1 MLSKKYADKL
11 RSIFILKFYLKF
23 QDEKKYILKNMLA
36 WKIMTI
42 SVELPQIFFKKC
54 QKAPELNSVV
64 LLELWTS
71 LWFQAGSLYTYFFSA
86 FQLFLLVRMKP
97 TVNIQVIQI
106 HAVWCIK
113 YAVQQFKIQ
122 IRKIPNFNRIQSLS

>member
-23 QDEKKYILKNMLA
+23 QDEKKYILKNKLA

-64 LLELWTS
+64 LLELWAS
-71 LWFQAGSLYTYFFSA
+71 LWFQAGSLYTYFFG
-86 FQLFLLVRMKP
+86 FPTLFIGANETNRKHSSYSNSCCLVYKIRSP
-97 TVNIQVIQI
+97 TIQDSDSKNSKLQ
-106 HAVWCIK
+106 
-113 YAVQQFKIQ
+113 
-122 IRKIPNFNRIQSLS
+122 